1 MAEVIL
7 FIGLQASGKTTFYRS
22 MLSHSHVH
30 VSKDNFKNAKHRER
44 RQNRIIREA
53 LEGGSSVVVDNTN
66 VSVSARSG
74 PILLAREFGLPVI
87 GYVFE
92 CTVSESLERNETRSG
107 NERVERVGVLDAV
120 KRYEAPTMAEGFSA
134 LFKVSLTSDGYS
146 IEPYL

>member
-22 MLSHSHVH
+22 MLSRSHVH

>member
-1 MAEVIL
+1 
-7 FIGLQASGKTTFYRS
+7 

>member
-7 FIGLQASGKTTFYRS
+7 FIGLQARGKTTFYRS